1 MVNQATN
8 PDSLPRV
15 LDYAQKILSRRMN
28 HDEQTLTHIALTDR
42 GVMTRTEPRH

>member
-1 MVNQATN
+1 MVNQIAN
-8 PDSLPRV
+8 PDYLPRV

-28 HDEQTLTHIALTDR
+28 HSEQTLTHIALTDH